1 MKLSS
6 IYGFSFSHRPLCHD
20 CGKGSVPIAL
30 WGRTRRPWLG
40 FAQPLHLGLATL
52 PLEPP
57 VPRPSSRLNRVNT
70 TVPGT
75 PQTRQSCAV
84 DTRYMHMARDG
95 RSGGDTRRAVN
106 ELVCWARVAVRESA
120 RLTRIIVQ
128 YTVSE

>member
-6 IYGFSFSHRPLCHD
+6 IYGFSFSHGPLCHD
-20 CGKGSVPIAL
+20 CGKGSVPIVL

-84 DTRYMHMARDG
+84 DTRYMHMARYG
-95 RSGGDTRRAVN
+95 RRVI
-106 ELVCWARVAVRESA
+106 ELVAGRVYRVAVRESA
-120 RLTRIIVQ
+120 RLTRIIVP
-128 YTVSE
+128 YTASE